1 MSDQPR
7 HGFERGPH
15 QPGEERAREG
25 QRKRQRRDGGERLHL
40 ESQEQHVHLR
50 QGARQEGDD
59 QVEQEQHQQHDPRQP
74 DRHQEHR
81 AHIFD
86 QRRRI
91 AAQARGAE
99 RHFLDRGR
107 PDREQVLGCADR
119 EEDRQQH
126 RIHAHRDAD
135 AAIDAGFIGARIE
148 AALALRERLFDTPF
162 YRLVHAEADGLPG
175 LIIDRYDDV
184 FVCQPN
190 TAGMT
195 RLFPELLA
203 ALEARFSPRA
213 VVLRGDS
220 PARTREGLELESR
233 VAAGALDGPVE
244 LVEDGVRFLADLA
257 EGQKSGWYFD
267 QRDSRAFIARL
278 ATGRSLLDVYSH
290 SGGFA
295 LAAAARGAARVTAV
309 DRSQAALDL
318 GARAA
323 ELNGLAAQCRFV
335 CAEAFGEMERLGE
348 AGERFDLVVVDP
360 PSFVKSRKD
369 IKPGLRGYRKMARL
383 AARLVTPGGVLF
395 AASCSYN
402 AAADAFAEAVR

>member
-1 MSDQPR
+1 MSST
-7 HGFERGPH
+7 
-15 QPGEERAREG
+15 RATVHLLPSHA
-25 QRKRQRRDGGERLHL
+25 KR
-40 ESQEQHVHLR
+40 LR
-50 QGARQEGDD
+50 QGHPWVYSNEL
-59 QVEQEQHQQHDPRQP
+59 
-74 DRHQEHR
+74 
-81 AHIFD
+81 
-86 QRRRI
+86 RI
-91 AAQARGAE
+91 DAQAKTLPAGDIVRIVDAGGE
-99 RHFLDRGR
+99 
-107 PDREQVLGCADR
+107 PLGCATFN
-119 EEDRQQH
+119 
-126 RIHAHRDAD
+126 AHSLIAGRLLDRDAD

-148 AALALRERLFDTPF
+148 TALALRERLFDTPF

-195 RLFPELLA
+195 RLFADLLA

-220 PARTREGLELESR
+220 PARTREGLALESR
-233 VAAGALDGPVE
+233 VAAGALDGPIE
-244 LVEDGVRFLADLA
+244 LVEDGVRFLVDVA

-278 ATGRSLLDVYSH
+278 ATGRSLLDVYCH

-309 DRSQAALDL
+309 DRSRAALDL
-318 GARAA
+318 GARSA
-323 ELNGLAAQCRFV
+323 ELNGLAPQCRFV

-402 AAADAFAEAVR
+402 AAADAFAEAVRRGLTDAHRSSAILRAAGAPPDHPQHAALPETAYLKSLTLRLD

>member
-1 MSDQPR
+1 MFLPDGALPVNSRAMSSTA
-7 HGFERGPH
+7 
-15 QPGEERAREG
+15 RATVHLLPSHA
-25 QRKRQRRDGGERLHL
+25 KR
-40 ESQEQHVHLR
+40 LR
-50 QGARQEGDD
+50 QGHPWVYSNEL
-59 QVEQEQHQQHDPRQP
+59 
-74 DRHQEHR
+74 
-81 AHIFD
+81 
-86 QRRRI
+86 RI
-91 AAQARGAE
+91 DAQAKALPAGDIVRIVDAGGA
-99 RHFLDRGR
+99 
-107 PDREQVLGCADR
+107 PLGCATFN
-119 EEDRQQH
+119 
-126 RIHAHRDAD
+126 AHSLIAGRLLSRDVD

-175 LIIDRYDDV
+175 LIVDRYDDV

-195 RLFPELLA
+195 RLFADLLA

-220 PARTREGLELESR
+220 PARTREGLEPESR
-233 VAAGALDGPVE
+233 VAAGALDGPIE

-278 ATGRSLLDVYSH
+278 ATGRRLLDVYSH

-318 GARAA
+318 GARSA
-323 ELNGLAAQCRFV
+323 ELNGLATRCGFV
-335 CAEAFGEMERLGE
+335 CAEAFGEMERLGD

-402 AAADAFAEAVR
+402 AAADAFAEAVRRGLTDARREGVILRAAGAAPDHPQHAALPETAYLKSLTLRLD

>member
-1 MSDQPR
+1 MSSNA
-7 HGFERGPH
+7 
-15 QPGEERAREG
+15 RATVHLLPNHA
-25 QRKRQRRDGGERLHL
+25 KR
-40 ESQEQHVHLR
+40 LR
-50 QGARQEGDD
+50 QGHPWVYSNELRIDARAKALPAGDIVRIVD
-59 QVEQEQHQQHDPRQP
+59 AGGQP
-74 DRHQEHR
+74 
-81 AHIFD
+81 
-86 QRRRI
+86 
-91 AAQARGAE
+91 
-99 RHFLDRGR
+99 
-107 PDREQVLGCADR
+107 LGCATFN
-119 EEDRQQH
+119 
-126 RIHAHRDAD
+126 AHSLIAGRLLSRDAD

-148 AALALRERLFDTPF
+148 AALALRERLFETPF

-195 RLFPELLA
+195 RLFADLLA

-220 PARTREGLELESR
+220 PARTREGLALESR
-233 VAAGALDGPVE
+233 VAAGALDGPIE
-244 LVEDGVRFLADLA
+244 LVEDGVRFLVDVA

-267 QRDSRAFIARL
+267 QRDSRGFVARL

-295 LAAAARGAARVTAV
+295 LAAAARGATRVIAV
-309 DRSQAALDL
+309 DRSKAALDL

-323 ELNGLAAQCRFV
+323 DLNGFAARCGFV
-335 CAEAFGEMERLGE
+335 CAEAFGEMERLGN

-402 AAADAFAEAVR
+402 AAADAFAEAVRRGLTDAHRGGAIVRAAGAAPDHPQHAALPETAYLKSLTLRLD